1 MPRSTSTE
9 SRVTPATSASATSAS
24 AAPPTG
30 KAGDRRSDRW
40 REHREA
46 RRAELIAGVIAAV
59 REHGASLGM
68 DEIAAASGVAKPVYY
83 RYFAD
88 KADLHLAVGQ
98 VIGETVVGAVVA
110 ALAQHR
116 DPHDTLRA
124 GIDAYL
130 RTIEAD
136 PELYRF
142 VLHQPRPGKSGTA
155 VEDYATVIGVRA
167 SQIIAEQL
175 RRGGL
180 DTGPAEPWG
189 FGVVGLVR
197 SAVDRWLDQQ
207 QVMSREA
214 LVDYLTQLL
223 WGGLSSAYRTGSAR
237 A

>member
-9 SRVTPATSASATSAS
+9 SDVTPDT
-24 AAPPTG
+24 
-30 KAGDRRSDRW
+30 DRRSERW
-40 REHREA
+40 RAHRQA
-46 RRAELIAGVIAAV
+46 RRADLIAGVIAAV
-59 REHGASLGM
+59 RERGASIGM

-88 KADLHLAVGQ
+88 KADLHHAVGQ
-98 VIGETVVGAVVA
+98 VIGESVVGAVVA
-110 ALAQHR
+110 ALSQHR
-116 DPHDTLRA
+116 DPHATLRA

-142 VLHQPRPGKSGTA
+142 VLHQPRPGRTGTA
-155 VEDYATVIGVRA
+155 VEDYASVIGVRA

-214 LVDYLTQLL
+214 LLDYLTQLL
-223 WGGLSSAYRTGSAR
+223 WGGLSSAYAGA
-237 A
+237 AKNG